1 LLYAVTA
8 VAVSTLPLG
17 ILFSG
22 SLFSLDTRVV
32 DQIGEVEA
40 DQVERDTKAINVW
53 FQAVSFDPE
62 TQKARFNIYPWP
74 SDDLVS
80 ASFASSTVTN
90 RAFVLFVD
98 ELDGQGVYEFR
109 ENQVVGS
116 IASELDVLSYV
127 HQERARDSY
136 YPFDR
141 YVLDTYVDVA
151 LLAEDGAQEP
161 IRTFDFFYT
170 NSVSGFQI
178 SYQRVAA
185 FDSDLNDDMYRLDQ
199 VIRERDA
206 GKISFL
212 ATFERSFAV
221 KLTVI
226 VLCLLILL
234 TALMLVWIAGQ
245 VMSKTR
251 PPSMQALIWSA
262 ASVLA
267 TIQLRDLYP
276 GKPRLGI
283 AVDYFIFFPSMLAS
297 MLVGVVLT
305 ASWTMRSDYHV

>member
-1 LLYAVTA
+1 LFYAVTA
-8 VAVSTLPLG
+8 VLLSILPLG
-17 ILFSG
+17 LLVSG
-22 SLFSLDTRVV
+22 SLFDLDTRVV
-32 DQIGEVEA
+32 DQIGEIEA
-40 DQVERDTKAINVW
+40 EQVDRDTEAINVW

-62 TQKARFNIYPWP
+62 TQKAHFNVYPWP
-74 SDDLVS
+74 SDDFVS
-80 ASFASSTVTN
+80 ASYASSTVTT

-98 ELDGQGVYEFR
+98 ELNGQGVYEFADK
-109 ENQVVGS
+109 QIVGA
-116 IASELDVLSYV
+116 ITSELDVLSYMD
-127 HQERARDSY
+127 QERARDSY

-141 YVLDTYVDVA
+141 YVLDSYVNVA
-151 LLAEDGAQEP
+151 LLAEDGAQMP
-161 IRTFDFFYT
+161 IRTFDYFYT

-178 SYQRVAA
+178 SYQRIAA
-185 FDSDLNDDMYRLDQ
+185 FDGYLNDDMYRIDR
-199 VIRERDA
+199 VIQEREA

-221 KLTVI
+221 KLTVV

-234 TALMLVWIAGQ
+234 NALMLVWIAGR
-245 VMSKTR
+245 VISKSR

-297 MLVGVVLT
+297 MLVGLVLT
-305 ASWTMRSDYHV
+305 ASWTMRSDYHI

>member
-98 ELDGQGVYEFR
+98 ELDGQGVYEFG

>member
-8 VAVSTLPLG
+8 VALSTLPLG

-40 DQVERDTKAINVW
+40 DQVDRDTKAINVW

-90 RAFVLFVD
+90 GAFVLFVD
-98 ELDGQGVYEFR
+98 ELDGQGVYEFG

-116 IASELDVLSYV
+116 IASELDVLSYL

-161 IRTFDFFYT
+161 IRTFDYFYT

-185 FDSDLNDDMYRLDQ
+185 FDSYLNDDMYRLDQ

>member
-8 VAVSTLPLG
+8 VALSTLPLG

-40 DQVERDTKAINVW
+40 DQVDRDTKAINVW

-98 ELDGQGVYEFR
+98 ELDGQGVYEFG

-116 IASELDVLSYV
+116 IASELDVLSYL

-161 IRTFDFFYT
+161 IRTFDYFYT

-185 FDSDLNDDMYRLDQ
+185 FDSYLNDDMYRLDQ

-234 TALMLVWIAGQ
+234 NALMLVWIAGQ

>member
-8 VAVSTLPLG
+8 VALSTLPLG

-40 DQVERDTKAINVW
+40 DQVDRDTKAINVW

-98 ELDGQGVYEFR
+98 ELDGQGVYEFG

-116 IASELDVLSYV
+116 IASELDVLSYL

>member
-8 VAVSTLPLG
+8 VALSTLPLG

-40 DQVERDTKAINVW
+40 DQVDRDTKAINVW

-98 ELDGQGVYEFR
+98 ELDGQGVYEFG

-116 IASELDVLSYV
+116 IASELDVLSYL

-161 IRTFDFFYT
+161 IRTFDYFYT

-234 TALMLVWIAGQ
+234 NALMLVWIAGQ

-297 MLVGVVLT
+297 MLVGIVLT

>member
-1 LLYAVTA
+1 L
-8 VAVSTLPLG
+8 
-17 ILFSG
+17 
-22 SLFSLDTRVV
+22 
-32 DQIGEVEA
+32 
-40 DQVERDTKAINVW
+40 
-53 FQAVSFDPE
+53 
-62 TQKARFNIYPWP
+62 
-74 SDDLVS
+74 
-80 ASFASSTVTN
+80 
-90 RAFVLFVD
+90 
-98 ELDGQGVYEFR
+98 
-109 ENQVVGS
+109 
-116 IASELDVLSYV
+116 

-185 FDSDLNDDMYRLDQ
+185 FDSYLNDDMYRLDQ

-234 TALMLVWIAGQ
+234 NALMLVWIAGQ